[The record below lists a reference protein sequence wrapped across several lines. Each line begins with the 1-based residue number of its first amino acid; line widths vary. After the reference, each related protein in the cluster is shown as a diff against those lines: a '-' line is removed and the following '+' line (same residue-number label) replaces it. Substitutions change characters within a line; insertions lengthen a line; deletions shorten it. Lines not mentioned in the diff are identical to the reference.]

1 MDRKWVHFLY
11 AMAGLVTIFLLIKT
25 GDWVWSLFAKP
36 KPLILYAASFVV
48 GSVAIWLAWRSEEL
62 FGLASE
68 CVAEL
73 SKVSWPT
80 RRETGAATL
89 VVIVTV
95 IIASIFLGIFDALW
109 AYLTGHLYG

>member
-11 AMAGLVTIFLLIKT
+11 AMAGLAAVFLLIRT
-25 GDWVWSLFAKP
+25 GDWVWSQFAKP
-36 KPLILYAASFVV
+36 KPLILYAVSFFV
-48 GSVAIWLAWRSEEL
+48 GGGAVWLAWRNEEI

-73 SKVSWPT
+73 SKVAWPT

-95 IIASIFLGIFDALW
+95 ILASVFLGVFDALW
-109 AYLTGHLYG
+109 AFLTGKLYG